1 MTLLNK
7 KGVSGLIRHTKHKVN
22 NRPFEELTVVKKVDN
37 SVLLMRNVAIETEV
51 MENNAVWRF
60 KTYEAFKDKAINIS
74 DEYGVDFDEVELP
87 APTEKP
93 IKSLDGYSEVLFVA
107 RIPINIIRKELN

>member
-22 NRPFEELTVVKKVDN
+22 NIPFEELTVVKKVDN
-37 SVLLMRNVAIETEV
+37 SGLLMRNVEIKTEV
-51 MENNAVWRF
+51 MENNVVWRV

-87 APTEKP
+87 GNRLREA
-93 IKSLDGYSEVLFVA
+93 LDGGEED
-107 RIPINIIRKELN
+107 RGKGE